1 MSLFQEI
8 AKNFLAKFD
17 NAGALIGFQ
26 PIIGKTSRIPYFNA
40 TNTALVD
47 PATDLEVAMGG
58 GATTFAALTD
68 KASADLP
75 AINTPLATA
84 LNPTPVS
91 ISAMTALAATDNG
104 KVYSCSTAFSTNV
117 PDGLTPRPSSVF
129 FPPATGNLTLTPT
142 GGATINGSASPVTRA
157 FTGSNKL
164 GVALI
169 PNPYD
174 AHDYT
179 LSGS

>member
-1 MSLFQEI
+1 MS
-8 AKNFLAKFD
+8 KSLAEVIGVFD
-17 NAGALIGFQ
+17 TDTGALLGLA
-26 PIIGKTSRIPYFNA
+26 PASRLAQTYSPFN
-40 TNTALVD
+40 
-47 PATDLEVAMGG
+47 

-68 KASADLP
+68 KATVDLP
-75 AINTPLATA
+75 AINNPLATA
-84 LNPTPVS
+84 LNPTPTS
-91 ISAMTALAATDNG
+91 ISSMTALAATDNG

-117 PDGLTPRPSSVF
+117 PNGLTPKPSTIF

-142 GGATINGSASPVTRA
+142 GGATINGSASASTRA

-174 AHDYT
+174 INDYT

>member
-1 MSLFQEI
+1 MS
-8 AKNFLAKFD
+8 KSLAEVIGVFD
-17 NAGALIGFQ
+17 TDTGALLGLA
-26 PIIGKTSRIPYFNA
+26 PASR
-40 TNTALVD
+40 LVQAYT
-47 PATDLEVAMGG
+47 PVSPG
-58 GATTFAALTD
+58 GATAFADLTD
-68 KASADLP
+68 KATVDLP
-75 AINTPLATA
+75 AINTPLANA
-84 LNPTPVS
+84 LNPTPTP
-91 ISAMTALAATDNG
+91 ISSMTALAATDNG

-117 PDGLTPRPSSVF
+117 PNGLTPKPSTVF

-142 GGATINGSASPVTRA
+142 GGATINGSASASTRA

-174 AHDYT
+174 INDYT